1 MNFFND
7 LFLSVKSY
15 GSAYR
20 FVKQHK
26 LWHFFFFPLLI
37 GLLLLIGAFFGIQLL
52 VEEFNSFNN
61 SWLAIEGDADDWWN
75 MGKTAFSWFA
85 NYVVKFG
92 LIILYLTINKYIVLI
107 LVSPVLAL
115 LSEKVDQK
123 LTGKEYPFNGD
134 QFFRDVLRGVFMA
147 IRNMCLEFGVIFL
160 VLLLSMFLPFISP
173 FTAMFLLI
181 VEFYFYG
188 FSLIDYTNERKR
200 LKIGESVRY
209 VRANKG
215 LAVGNGGMFSLL
227 FLIPLLGVVIAP
239 VLGVVAATLAIHK
252 KDNA

>member
-200 LKIGESVRY
+200 LKIRESVRY

-215 LAVGNGGMFSLL
+215 LAVGNGGVFSLL

>member
-75 MGKTAFSWFA
+75 IGKTAFSWFA

-160 VLLLSMFLPFISP
+160 VLILSMFLPFISP

-200 LKIGESVRY
+200 LKIRDSVRY

-215 LAVGNGGMFSLL
+215 LAVGNGGVFSLL